1 MPLTSQSKKANFDA
15 THELEELLLEDN
27 PLKAKKRHNQD
38 LSQLSDDLRQME
50 EGFLVFDY
58 AHGRKQVF
66 ARIKAALTSRR
77 AYFSAKGGE
86 AGLSSTITVGSS
98 FGVASASAIPLENQP
113 CAETSSRL
121 APVAAGE
128 QSMAEVS
135 PRTSDQDRR
144 SNYFSAEL
152 PATAERPA
160 APVRQSSNR
169 AVAL

>member
-38 LSQLSDDLRQME
+38 VSQLSDDLRQME

-58 AHGRKQVF
+58 MHHGRKC
-66 ARIKAALTSRR
+66 AAPVRAPLTRLR
-77 AYFSAKGGE
+77 AYFAPKGE
-86 AGLSSTITVGSS
+86 AGLNSTVTVGSS
-98 FGVASASAIPLENQP
+98 FGANSGIPLDDQP

-128 QSMAEVS
+128 QPMAEVS
-135 PRTSDQDRR
+135 PRTSDNGRR
-144 SNYFSAEL
+144 SAYVSGEL
-152 PATAERPA
+152 TVSSEGGRPA
-160 APVRQSSNR
+160 APPRQSSNR
-169 AVAL
+169 AQAL